1 MKTRLATC
9 WLKGCAGC
17 HMSVL
22 DLDVGVV
29 ELVDLVDIVYGPLVD
44 FKEIPENIDVALI
57 EGAVGSEEDLERVHK
72 LRARSK
78 ALIALGDCAITGN
91 VPAMR
96 NPVGREKVLERAFI
110 ENVATHAQIPG
121 EDLPPLLTKVR
132 PLGEY
137 VKVDFHI
144 PGCPPPP
151 EAIYFALTE
160 LLAGRVPDL
169 HGYTRFGK

>member
-22 DLDVGVV
+22 DLDLGVV
-29 ELVDLVDIVYGPLVD
+29 ELAGLVDIVYGPLVD
-44 FKEIPENIDVALI
+44 FHEIPEDIDVALV
-57 EGAVGSEEDLERVHK
+57 EGAVGSEEDLERIRK

-78 ALIALGDCAITGN
+78 VLIALGDCAITGN

-96 NPVGREKVLERAFI
+96 NPLGPDKVLQRAFV
-110 ENVATHAQIPG
+110 ENAAFHPQIPG
-121 EDLPPLLTKVR
+121 EDLPALLPRVR

-137 VKVDFHI
+137 VKVDFHL

-151 EAIYFALTE
+151 EAIHFALTE
-160 LLAGRVPDL
+160 LLAGRVPEL
-169 HGYTRFGK
+169 HGLTRFGR